1 MDTETV
7 NIDGVLKS
15 VRKKLGE
22 TYQFIRH
29 LGGGEFSNVYLVKHK
44 TSGQDYALKILDYHY
59 LLQRL
64 KKEDLPDAQR
74 KFNEIKKRFIT
85 EARLYKKIHHAN
97 IVTIHDAGVIAEET
111 KGIEIP
117 YIITPYIRGASLA
130 EVIKREAPLEINRV
144 IHISQNV
151 LHALEKIYQNRI
163 IHRDLK
169 PANIMIEEATGEA
182 IIIDFGIAKEI
193 IGGTRL
199 TTTGALLG
207 SPMYIAPEQT
217 IDSSSVGPATD
228 IYSFGVV
235 LYEML
240 TGEPPFKGNNFLE
253 ILNAHRE
260 KPVPN
265 VKEKNPR
272 LPGKMT
278 DIIYKTMAKA
288 PQERYQHP
296 RDLLTE
302 LENALSEP
310 LEPAKPPE
318 TTTWFKKYYL
328 YLFLAAVIG
337 IILVLLLKPFGN
349 EKKRG
354 KEITTPVKKET
365 KEEITT
371 PAATPETIAKRKL
384 HEMKQNYETLK
395 RVISGEAGKAEKIG
409 KCQAFLN
416 RYQPLDLTAASG
428 NEKAVIEAEVNKT
441 MAQLKSELEVD
452 TQYEKSIKAANEY
465 AKNHQ
470 YEKALE
476 ALIKAK
482 GLKDTAEVNQL
493 VEKIKKQQEAFDLQN
508 GEIDY
513 QAIKEKI
520 DLVRFLGFKAK
531 YPGSIHLPDLQERL
545 KTVDKKLPPEVYW
558 DSLKKNNKGY
568 YESVFGKAASEHLM
582 IYIPGKRIW
591 VDKYEVSNLQY
602 RAFLAEEKIG
612 LPPKK
617 ESRFIHSGDRYPA
630 VVSYEDAESYCKK
643 YGFRLPTIAEWEYAA
658 GKGIYTYPWGNEAP
672 GAKGTWPANF
682 DSLGEEGKE
691 ERDGFTGTAPV
702 NSFAKFSSPYGL
714 VNMAGNVW
722 EWVQGRILKGGSF
735 LSGEEDLMIKNDITG
750 SRDDTQGFRCV
761 KEEK

>member
-1 MDTETV
+1 METETV

-15 VRKKLGE
+15 VQKKLGE

-29 LGGGEFSNVYLVKHK
+29 LGGGEFSNVYLARHK
-44 TSGQDYALKILDYHY
+44 TSGQDHALKILDYHY

-64 KKEDLPDAQR
+64 KKEDLPDAHR

-85 EARLYKKIHHAN
+85 EARLYKKIHHPN
-97 IVTIHDAGVIAEET
+97 IVKIHDAGVIKEET

-130 EVIKREAPLEINRV
+130 EVIKKEAPLEINRV

-151 LHALEKIYQNRI
+151 LHALEKIYEHRI

-240 TGEPPFKGNNFLE
+240 TGEPPFKGHNFLE

-278 DIIYKTMAKA
+278 DIIYKTMAKN

-296 RDLLTE
+296 KALLKDLE
-302 LENALSEP
+302 DALAEP
-310 LEPAKPPE
+310 LEPVEKQE
-318 TTTWFKKYYL
+318 TATWFKKYYL
-328 YLFLAAVIG
+328 YLFSAAIIG
-337 IILVLLLKPFGN
+337 VILVFLLNPFGS
-349 EKKRG
+349 EKNGGTKIIKPVTGG
-354 KEITTPVKKET
+354 KTGNISNPE
-365 KEEITT
+365 
-371 PAATPETIAKRKL
+371 ATPETIARRKL
-384 HEMKQNYETLK
+384 REMKQEYETLK
-395 RVISGEAGKAEKIG
+395 NVLNGEAGKAEKIE

-416 RYQPLDLTAASG
+416 QYQSVDLTAAG
-428 NEKAVIEAEVNKT
+428 DNEKAVIEAEVNKT
-441 MAQLKSELEVD
+441 MGQFKFELEVD
-452 TQYEKSIKAANEY
+452 AQYEKSLKAAKEY

-470 YEKALE
+470 YDKALE
-476 ALIKAK
+476 ALSKAK
-482 GLKDTAEVNQL
+482 ELKDTAEVNQL
-493 VEKIKKQQEAFDLQN
+493 AETIREQKEAFDLQN
-508 GEIDY
+508 GETDY

-520 DLVRFLGFKAK
+520 DLEGFLGFREK

-545 KTVDKKLPPEVYW
+545 KTADKKLPPEEYW
-558 DSLKKNNKGY
+558 DSLKKNSKGY
-568 YESVFGKAASEHLM
+568 YESVFGRAASEHLM
-582 IYIPGKRIW
+582 IYIPEKRIW
-591 VDKYEVSNLQY
+591 IDKYEVSNLQY
-602 RAFLAEEKIG
+602 RAFLAEEKAG

-617 ESRFIHSGDRYPA
+617 ESRFIHPGDQYPA
-630 VVSYEDAESYCKK
+630 VVSYEDAERYCRK

-658 GKGIYTYPWGNEAP
+658 GKGIYTYPWGNDAP
-672 GAKGTWPANF
+672 GKKGIWPANM

-691 ERDGFTGTAPV
+691 ERDGYTGTAPV
-702 NSFAKFSSPYGL
+702 NSFAAFSSPFGL